1 MSLLDKLLGRK
12 AAEPEA
18 APDDSWMTEEQRN
31 AKLAWWESAWMDKL
45 VNAIR
50 VVASAAAIA
59 GALGLLGLLGWKLWS
74 TPVPELTGPIS
85 IDMTRAASFGMIPI
99 VLGVPIGL
107 ALLLVVG
114 KFLFNVVVAVFRSP
128 VHKVFRPMVA
138 PIVSVLLLA
147 AIAFFHQPVY
157 GVVESAYFKVVQTHR
172 LAKTPLAK
180 VQQQPPPAAAPSTA
194 P

>member
-1 MSLLDKLLGRK
+1 MSLLDTLLGRK

-31 AKLAWWESAWMDKL
+31 AKLAWWESKWMD
-45 VNAIR
+45 R
-50 VVASAAAIA
+50 VVAAVRMLCSAAAIA
-59 GALGLLGLLGWKLWS
+59 GALGLLGLLGWTLYR

-107 ALLLVVG
+107 ALLLVIG
-114 KFLFNVVVAVFRSP
+114 KFLFNVIVAIFRGP
-128 VHKVFRPMVA
+128 VHKVFKPMIA
-138 PIVSVLLLA
+138 PIVSVLLLGA
-147 AIAFFHQPVY
+147 VAYFHQPVY
-157 GVVESAYFKVVQTHR
+157 GAIESAYFKVVQTHR

-180 VQQQPPPAAAPSTA
+180 LAPPAPAAAPSTA